1 MGFAFP
7 IDNGC
12 WVQGS
17 MGHLQCCP
25 TAAELPYTWLTS
37 PLLCRHSSWEGG
49 RRRVV
54 WLGLLPEQLARGCS
68 VLQTGSPKRS
78 LVWCCWPVTKGT
90 SQTVLGTFLSN
101 EGEGY
106 FDLLTTDRLVSFL
119 RIVTDVCVCM
129 WTKFPFNFS
138 EEGTNW
144 GKESPESWNLN
155 QPVGLYFSYFCE
167 IHIYVFV
174 HTYIY
179 IYIKKIAAPD

>member
-25 TAAELPYTWLTS
+25 TAAELPYTWLMS
-37 PLLCRHSSWEGG
+37 PLLCRH
-49 RRRVV
+49 
-54 WLGLLPEQLARGCS
+54 
-68 VLQTGSPKRS
+68 
-78 LVWCCWPVTKGT
+78 

-106 FDLLTTDRLVSFL
+106 FELLTTDRLVSFL
-119 RIVTDVCVCM
+119 RIVTEVCVCM

-144 GKESPESWNLN
+144 GKEGPESWNLN

-179 IYIKKIAAPD
+179 LYIKKNSCTWLGKLCMC